1 MIGTMGS
8 HLSKLV
14 RLAFYLAEI
23 QEYVIDTSTK
33 GLFYDSLRTVVRAT
47 GVEGRQ
53 AAILLTVKHPD
64 AIRTNDGDTL
74 DVHLEETS
82 TRDRVYRDDLF
93 VTDQL
98 RMPTTF
104 Q

>member
-23 QEYVIDTSTK
+23 QEYIIDTSTK
-33 GLFYDSLRTVVRAT
+33 SLFYESLRTVVRTT

-53 AAILLTVKHPD
+53 AAILLTVK
-64 AIRTNDGDTL
+64 
-74 DVHLEETS
+74 
-82 TRDRVYRDDLF
+82 
-93 VTDQL
+93 
-98 RMPTTF
+98 
-104 Q
+104 